1 MKARTY
7 IAMLLTGI
15 LISCGEDFLDRD
27 PVSNTT
33 ADAYYKNSDDMTNAV
48 NAIYSKLAGSA
59 QYGSNFL
66 QLMEYRSDNVKN
78 NNPGAGGGVL
88 YQFETFTDVPSNST
102 LSGTWLAMY
111 QTIYSAN
118 IVIGRIDGV
127 TFKDETLKARLLGE
141 AYFLRALTYFN
152 LVRLWGKAP
161 LVLTEVSVE
170 ESATVKRSSVAEVYT
185 VIESDLNAAIK
196 NLPDTYT
203 AVDLGRATAI
213 AAKALLGKVY
223 LYEGKYPEAHTVLAE
238 VIATATASGTPQ
250 LLTAVKDVF
259 SAANEM
265 NKEIIFA
272 IRYLKGNSNTD
283 HANWYNSGDSD
294 TDLSVITTLYTTAD
308 KRKDLMALQGSGSN
322 KCPLKLYET
331 PISNR
336 QGTDFP
342 VLRYA
347 DVLLMMAEALNE
359 EGYTADGLAF
369 TYLNN
374 VRTRAGL
381 TAYTSADLPDQ
392 QSFRQAVWNER
403 RLELALEGDR
413 WFDLVRTGQAI
424 NAMAQAGYTIQPY
437 QYIYPVPQKQI
448 DIVGSDILDQNDKY

>member
-1 MKARTY
+1 
-7 IAMLLTGI
+7 
-15 LISCGEDFLDRD
+15 
-27 PVSNTT
+27 
-33 ADAYYKNSDDMTNAV
+33 
-48 NAIYSKLAGSA
+48 
-59 QYGSNFL
+59 
-66 QLMEYRSDNVKN
+66 
-78 NNPGAGGGVL
+78 
-88 YQFETFTDVPSNST
+88 
-102 LSGTWLAMY
+102 
-111 QTIYSAN
+111 
-118 IVIGRIDGV
+118 
-127 TFKDETLKARLLGE
+127 
-141 AYFLRALTYFN
+141 
-152 LVRLWGKAP
+152 
-161 LVLTEVSVE
+161 
-170 ESATVKRSSVAEVYT
+170 
-185 VIESDLNAAIK
+185 
-196 NLPDTYT
+196 
-203 AVDLGRATAI
+203 
-213 AAKALLGKVY
+213 
-223 LYEGKYPEAHTVLAE
+223 
-238 VIATATASGTPQ
+238 
-250 LLTAVKDVF
+250 
-259 SAANEM
+259 
-265 NKEIIFA
+265 
-272 IRYLKGNSNTD
+272 
-283 HANWYNSGDSD
+283 
-294 TDLSVITTLYTTAD
+294 
-308 KRKDLMALQGSGSN
+308 MALQGSGSN